1 MIIIGLTGGIASGK
15 STVTEY
21 LRSKGIF
28 VIDSDIEAK
37 RVLDVGTEAYYD
49 VIREFSDSILNDDKT
64 VNRKKLGSI
73 VFKDKALVEKLNSI
87 THPRVIERTKRI
99 LNELEEK
106 NTEIAVIDAPLLIEA
121 GMDKLCDEVWVVYV
135 PLEVQI
141 ARAMKRDGS
150 TREQVLDKIK
160 NQMPYE
166 EKLRHASRVL
176 NNDGTVEYLYKQTDE
191 ILEEIKR
198 LGNPVNTH

>member
-1 MIIIGLTGGIASGK
+1 MIVIGLTGGIASGK

-28 VIDSDIEAK
+28 VIDSDVEAK
-37 RVLDVGTEAYYD
+37 HVLDVGTEAYYD
-49 VIREFSDSILNDDKT
+49 VIREFSDLILNDDKT
-64 VNRKKLGSI
+64 VNRRKLGSI
-73 VFKDKALVEKLNSI
+73 VFKDKALVEKLNGI
-87 THPRVIERTKRI
+87 THPRVIQRTKRI

-150 TREQVLDKIK
+150 TREQVLDKIE

-176 NNDGTVEYLYKQTDE
+176 NNNGTVEHLYKQTDE

-198 LGNPVNTH
+198 R